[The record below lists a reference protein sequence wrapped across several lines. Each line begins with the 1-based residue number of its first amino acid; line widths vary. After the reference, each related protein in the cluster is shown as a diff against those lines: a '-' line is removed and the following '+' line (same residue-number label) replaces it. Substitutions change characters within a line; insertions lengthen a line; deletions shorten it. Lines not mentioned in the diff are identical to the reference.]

1 MAILSVGAL
10 VGCFI
15 EHTQYYCNKDS
26 DCTADPAVVFGNTG
40 PATEIQTACVGTV
53 ALPAVSY
60 SAYVGGSGTMNNL
73 DLTGC
78 TAAMLFANASG
89 GDYSPVKG
97 GAKPCTLV
105 DQGTNVGA
113 PDHDYAG
120 TPRPQPIGGTD
131 DVGAYEARRS
141 LLA

>member
-1 MAILSVGAL
+1 MHHGSHRRVWQHRAGDR
-10 VGCFI
+10 
-15 EHTQYYCNKDS
+15 DS
-26 DCTADPAVVFGNTG
+26 DCLRWY
-40 PATEIQTACVGTV
+40 V

-131 DVGAYEARRS
+131 DVGAYEAR
-141 LLA
+141 